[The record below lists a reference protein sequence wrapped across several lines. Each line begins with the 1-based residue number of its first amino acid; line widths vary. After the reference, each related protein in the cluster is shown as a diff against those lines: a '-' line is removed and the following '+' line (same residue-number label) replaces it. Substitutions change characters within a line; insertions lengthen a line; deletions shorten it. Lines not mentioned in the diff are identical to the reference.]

1 MPEKTHTSC
10 GKAFRINF
18 LKTNLM
24 VLYASTLSAE
34 EIEDTKGVSES
45 VNRRRTDNIMTQEK
59 DKRTDNRLCML
70 VALIDIFVIKLFSY
84 DFKDHTFM
92 LQTSASTTPFRLYN
106 G

>member
-10 GKAFRINF
+10 GKAFRIKF

-45 VNRRRTDNIMTQEK
+45 VNRRRTDNIMTK
-59 DKRTDNRLCML
+59 YNRTNND
-70 VALIDIFVIKLFSY
+70 
-84 DFKDHTFM
+84 
-92 LQTSASTTPFRLYN
+92 LQN
-106 G
+106 

>member
-10 GKAFRINF
+10 AKAFRINF

-45 VNRRRTDNIMTQEK
+45 VNRRTDNIMTK
-59 DKRTDNRLCML
+59 YNRPNN
-70 VALIDIFVIKLFSY
+70 D
-84 DFKDHTFM
+84 
-92 LQTSASTTPFRLYN
+92 LQN
-106 G
+106 

>member
-10 GKAFRINF
+10 GKPFRINF

-45 VNRRRTDNIMTQEK
+45 VNRRRTDNIMTK
-59 DKRTDNRLCML
+59 YNRTNND
-70 VALIDIFVIKLFSY
+70 
-84 DFKDHTFM
+84 
-92 LQTSASTTPFRLYN
+92 LQN
-106 G
+106 